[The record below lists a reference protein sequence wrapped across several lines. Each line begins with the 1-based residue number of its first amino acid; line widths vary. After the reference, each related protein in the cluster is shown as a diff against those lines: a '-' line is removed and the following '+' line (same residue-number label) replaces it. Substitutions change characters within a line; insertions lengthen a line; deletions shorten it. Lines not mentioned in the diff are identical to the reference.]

1 MRTHKSPSA
10 DLSQWNRRFRLSTIT
25 LPPKLKHLSSPHIA
39 SPGMRQAAPRLLP
52 IETVSVRSMHAD
64 LQAKMSFCET
74 NQIPDSRQS
83 AAKDRRGGQQM
94 TTRSPLAALVWW
106 NRPPACG
113 LQKHSSLT

>member
-74 NQIPDSRQS
+74 NPIPNASYGPPTLTAMVAND
-83 AAKDRRGGQQM
+83 GG
-94 TTRSPLAALVWW
+94 RDPI
-106 NRPPACG
+106 G
-113 LQKHSSLT
+113 